1 MHAAERTQAED
12 EARDELRALAQLPPG
27 TSVAPRDTSTKTWMS
42 RSNANSAATHEA
54 VRELPYYSL
63 RSK

>member
-12 EARDELRALAQLPPG
+12 EARDERALAQLPPG

-42 RSNANSAATHEA
+42 RSNANSAATHDA
-54 VRELPYYSL
+54 IRELPT
-63 RSK
+63 